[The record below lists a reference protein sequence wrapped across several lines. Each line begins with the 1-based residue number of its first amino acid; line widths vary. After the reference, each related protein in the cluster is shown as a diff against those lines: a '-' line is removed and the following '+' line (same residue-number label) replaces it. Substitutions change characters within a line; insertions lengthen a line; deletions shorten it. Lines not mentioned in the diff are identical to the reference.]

1 MKRLKNP
8 KGAARYLGRM
18 LAQDEPA
25 EVQGALSDL
34 VRAQGGVRATAKRA
48 GLAEWRLR
56 LMLWDEEEGR
66 RLVRL
71 AALVRAFG
79 VRLTAKPERK

>member
-18 LAQDEPA
+18 LQDDEA
-25 EVQGALSDL
+25 ANVQGALSDL
-34 VRAQGGVRATAKRA
+34 VTAHGGVKATAKRA
-48 GLAEWRLR
+48 GLVEWRVR